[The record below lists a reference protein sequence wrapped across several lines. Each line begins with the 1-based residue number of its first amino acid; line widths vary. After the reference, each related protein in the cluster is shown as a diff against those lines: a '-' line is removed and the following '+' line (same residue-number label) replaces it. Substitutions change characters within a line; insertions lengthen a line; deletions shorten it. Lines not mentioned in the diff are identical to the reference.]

1 MFHPQSFTYQCIV
14 DLRSHGITKDISRF
28 ERPSPGPWSY
38 EQQDLGFNYRMSDL
52 QAALGTSQ
60 LKRLDSIVDE
70 RHFLFSQYQ
79 SLLVDL
85 PITFLSFPD
94 NVRSSLHLAVIRLL
108 DSSPTHHRYVFEF
121 LRSVGIGVQF
131 IYHPPSAVL

>member
-1 MFHPQSFTYQCIV
+1 MA
-14 DLRSHGITKDISRF
+14 LLKDISRF

-70 RHFLFSQYQ
+70 RHFYLVNINLY
-79 SLLVDL
+79 LLM
-85 PITFLSFPD
+85 PIVLARSPIMYVLLSGSCDSPCW
-94 NVRSSLHLAVIRLL
+94 
-108 DSSPTHHRYVFEF
+108 DSSPTHHRYVLNFYDQ
-121 LRSVGIGVQF
+121 L
-131 IYHPPSAVL
+131 A